1 MEAQARHGTRA
12 PTKKRMRELES
23 LEAHLEV
30 LLQDAKELKLS
41 FAESSCL
48 VMEMGISLERSRER
62 FPELFKEDYHPDV
75 YLIKTT
81 QVPRASASAV
91 AFGMG
96 LFSGKGNL
104 GPQHHRA
111 FAVTSESRASDIM
124 LRFHDCC
131 QNYKAFRKSQ
141 EPTVHKLKE
150 PILDEIM
157 RALVRRYELNF
168 TRQDTSSSGFYAN

>member
-41 FAESSCL
+41 LQKVPAWLWKWESPWRGKHKGGEITSEGEAEL
-48 VMEMGISLERSRER
+48 FNLGIRSRER
-62 FPELFKEDYHPDV
+62 FPELFNEDYHPDV

-131 QNYKAFRKSQ
+131 QNYKAEASSFCFPIDSLVEGKSQ
-141 EPTVHKLKE
+141 RKP
-150 PILDEIM
+150 
-157 RALVRRYELNF
+157 
-168 TRQDTSSSGFYAN
+168 